1 MSCSWKEKQAI
12 MEISRVT
19 TMRVIMTLRSSRCSR
34 KGFSWSGFA
43 WSRIWKTFLSK
54 YIPAG
59 GFKPCGCVS
68 ARADAGGW
76 EIVGG
81 ILALRVRGG

>member
-1 MSCSWKEKQAI
+1 
-12 MEISRVT
+12 
-19 TMRVIMTLRSSRCSR
+19 
-34 KGFSWSGFA
+34 
-43 WSRIWKTFLSK
+43 LSK